1 MKRAVPVLLAL
12 ITACQAQTTGAAQLP
27 DSSKA
32 VWVLVVHGSGDGPE
46 RWAQPLIDTLSP
58 RVKTPERVQWVAWD
72 WRDAAKDKL
81 SAAERGQAEGAAI
94 AEALKTKPL
103 VHLHVIA
110 HSAGAHVA
118 FGIEQAL
125 STWNNPAL
133 PGEGRPTLHLTLLD
147 PFLGKGL
154 DFEWGKAR
162 FGTSADF
169 VEQWLNLGDGVPG
182 TETAIDSAHVFD
194 VSKSASKPT
203 VTGSQGHWWPTQAY
217 GSMESGFSTTLEVT
231 DTFDA
236 ASLRQRFP
244 PGVSEPLP

>member
-1 MKRAVPVLLAL
+1 MRRALVLLTL
-12 ITACQAQTTGAAQLP
+12 SACQPPTTAEAQLP
-27 DSSKA
+27 DSTKD
-32 VWVLVVHGSGDGPE
+32 VWVFVVHGSGDGPE
-46 RWAQPLIDTLSP
+46 RWAQPLIETLSP
-58 RVKTPERVQWVAWD
+58 RVKTPARVQWVAYD

-94 AEALKTKPL
+94 ASVLKTKPL
-103 VHLHVIA
+103 AHVHVIA

-118 FGIEQAL
+118 FGLEQAFASL
-125 STWNNPAL
+125 SP
-133 PGEGRPTLHLTLLD
+133 RPTLHLTLLD

-154 DFEWGKAR
+154 DFEWGKTR

-182 TETAIDSAHVFD
+182 TETAVAAAHVFD
-194 VSKSASKPT
+194 VSTSTSKPA

-217 GSMESGFSTTLEVT
+217 GALEPGFSNAFEVS

-236 ASLRQRFP
+236 PALRARFP
-244 PGVSEPLP
+244 AGVAEAVP